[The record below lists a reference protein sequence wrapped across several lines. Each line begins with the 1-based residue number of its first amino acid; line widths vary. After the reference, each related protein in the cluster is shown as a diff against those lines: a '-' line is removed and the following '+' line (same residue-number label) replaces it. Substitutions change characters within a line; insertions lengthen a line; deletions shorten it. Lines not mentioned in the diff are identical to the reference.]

1 MLLLTEV
8 HLIRA
13 RDGWLEFRKAL
24 RQQVVVIGALI
35 LREVRTRFGN
45 HQLGYLWAL
54 LEPCLFIGLWL
65 VMFSWLR
72 VGAMI
77 HDMSPVLF
85 MSSGLVPFFAFRHV
99 AIYVEGAISSNTAL
113 VQFPLVK
120 GIDTILAR
128 FILESATQF
137 LVGAMIFSSLM
148 LFGFAKAPEN
158 TLLLLV
164 SSCALLS
171 LGLGFGVFNCVVAA
185 HFPAWGK
192 CTSSVL
198 RILFWTSG
206 VFFLVDKFP
215 RPVQDVLQWNPVLH
229 GIEMFR
235 SSWSHTYETRIGS
248 VWYMLTWILGF
259 LIFGLILEPSARR
272 KIMEQ

>member
-1 MLLLTEV
+1 MLVLTEDN
-8 HLIRA
+8 LIRA

-45 HQLGYLWAL
+45 HQIGYLWAL

-65 VMFSWLR
+65 GVHLWLR
-72 VGAMI
+72 LGAMI
-77 HDMSPVLF
+77 HDMSSVLF

-99 AIYVEGAISSNTAL
+99 ATYVESAIPSNTAL
-113 VQFPLVK
+113 LQFPLVK
-120 GIDTILAR
+120 GVDTILAR

-137 LVGAMIFSSLM
+137 LVGAIIFLSLM
-148 LFGFAKAPEN
+148 FFGFAKAPEN
-158 TLLLLV
+158 TLQLFV

-171 LGLGFGVFNCVVAA
+171 LGLGFGVFNCMVAA

-192 CTSSVL
+192 CTGTIL

-215 RPVQDVLQWNPVLH
+215 SQVQDVLQWNPVLH

-235 SSWSHTYETRIGS
+235 SSWSYTYETRIGS
-248 VWYMLTWILGF
+248 IWYMLTWIFGF